1 MVKKDMNIDKDLNN
15 NRIVIGMS
23 GGVDSAVA
31 AAKLKEQGKDVVGVF
46 MKNWDETLDGGE
58 CTATADFRDVRSV
71 CDALDMPYYT
81 VNFQKEYYDRVFS
94 YFLEEYK
101 NGRTPNPDV
110 MCNSEI
116 KFDAFLNFAYKT
128 GAAEIAT
135 GHYARLDKTDG
146 IKLIKGKDYNKDQS
160 YFLCMLTSNQLK
172 DVLFPVG
179 DMDKPDVREIAQR
192 LNLSVADKKDSTG
205 ICFIGERKFKEF
217 LKGFLP
223 AQPGE
228 IRSLDGELIG
238 MHEGLM
244 YYTLGQRRGLDI
256 GGREKGTGERWFVV
270 EKDLKNNILIVVQGD
285 QSALYSKALDAI
297 NFNWIS
303 GNAPQENF
311 ECMAKFR
318 YRQPDQ
324 KVMVKVK
331 GDKVHIDFNE
341 KQRAVTP
348 GQYAVLYDGEV
359 CLGGGVIDNVIK

>member
-1 MVKKDMNIDKDLNN
+1 MDKTLAN

-46 MKNWDETLDGGE
+46 MKNWDEILDSGE
-58 CTATADFRDVRSV
+58 CTATADFKDVRSV
-71 CDALDMPYYT
+71 CDALNIPYYT
-81 VNFQKEYYDRVFS
+81 VNFQKEYYNRVFS

-128 GAAEIAT
+128 GAKGIAT
-135 GHYARLDKTDG
+135 GHYARLDKSDG
-146 IKLIKGKDYNKDQS
+146 IKLLKGKDLNKDQS
-160 YFLCMLTSNQLK
+160 YFLCMLKADQLK

-179 DMDKPDVREIAQR
+179 DMDKKDVREMALK

-223 AQPGE
+223 AQPGDM
-228 IRSLDGELIG
+228 ISLDGEYIG
-238 MHEGLM
+238 KHEGLM
-244 YYTLGQRRGLDI
+244 YYTLGQRRGLNI
-256 GGREKGTGERWFVV
+256 GGREKGTGGRWFVV
-270 EKDLKNNILIVVQGD
+270 EKDLKKNILYVVQED

-303 GNAPQENF
+303 GGAPSETF

-324 KVMVKVK
+324 KVRVNVN
-331 GDKVHIDFNE
+331 GDNVHIDFSE

-348 GQYAVLYDGEV
+348 GQYAVLYDGDV